1 VLTCGIWAYWGSSKE
16 CFVKMFPKSDPL
28 FLRKLLYSGSVQ
40 KINEKPF
47 NPETEPL
54 NPRT

>member
-1 VLTCGIWAYWGSSKE
+1 
-16 CFVKMFPKSDPL
+16 VKMFPKSDPL